1 MKNVNFKKI
10 VNFWKNVNLYKMH
23 KMWIYEKMWIFE
35 KMWFSR
41 KDENLFTFS
50 CSDSAW
56 KVCTETI
63 CWKRLRLIRMNAFSS
78 LAILASAV
86 LTSWI
91 KNLSRDKGCLYTTY
105 FMPCNPSLVTLEC
118 SFTAG
123 EGQFS
128 PRLDFCNRED
138 EKNLFNFWHK
148 SAIFHVFSS
157 L

>member
-1 MKNVNFKKI
+1 MTFEKRMWILKKCE
-10 VNFWKNVNLYKMH
+10 FWKKCEFLKKCEFM
-23 KMWIYEKMWIFE
+23 KKL
-35 KMWFSR
+35 R
-41 KDENLFTFS
+41 KHENLFTFS

-138 EKNLFNFWHK
+138 EENLFNFWHK

>member
-1 MKNVNFKKI
+1 MCTLQNHVEKVCTLVSLNHVYFKSLCTLLWHPFLKG
-10 VNFWKNVNLYKMH
+10 KLK
-23 KMWIYEKMWIFE
+23 KCLIFTQI
-35 KMWFSR
+35 WNSDIWR
-41 KDENLFTFS
+41 ENSKLFTFC

-63 CWKRLRLIRMNAFSS
+63 CWNRLRLIRMNAFSS
-78 LAILASAV
+78 FAILASAV

-128 PRLDFCNRED
+128 PRLDFCNRDD
-138 EKNLFNFWHK
+138 ESF
-148 SAIFHVFSS
+148 
-157 L
+157 